1 MSEQLGHNEA
11 LPPGPAEQ
19 ELLVLIKKMQQQL
32 LFLEK
37 KIDILI
43 NNQSQARPTG
53 ERQFSKPYRSFERP
67 YRPYDRAY
75 GSPSGEKSFDR
86 GRHFEKRHSEEGR
99 GREGDFS
106 PKRHFEKRHEGV
118 KKGFD
123 PKKKPFTFRKK
134 ERR

>member
-11 LPPGPAEQ
+11 LPPAEQSQ
-19 ELLVLIKKMQQQL
+19 ELLVIIRKMQQQL

-43 NNQSQARPTG
+43 NNQSQSKPSV
-53 ERQFSKPYRSFERP
+53 ERHFSKPFRSYERP
-67 YRPYDRAY
+67 YRPYDRAH
-75 GSPSGEKSFDR
+75 GSASGEKSFDR

-118 KKGFD
+118 KRGFD